1 MGPSQ
6 SSRNLGSFSA
16 DGIFA
21 DRARNLPPMT
31 PTVRTFAPF
40 TAVKDVARTAF
51 AKMTSNAAAGAHLKE
66 IILK

>member
-1 MGPSQ
+1 
-6 SSRNLGSFSA
+6 
-16 DGIFA
+16 
-21 DRARNLPPMT
+21 MT